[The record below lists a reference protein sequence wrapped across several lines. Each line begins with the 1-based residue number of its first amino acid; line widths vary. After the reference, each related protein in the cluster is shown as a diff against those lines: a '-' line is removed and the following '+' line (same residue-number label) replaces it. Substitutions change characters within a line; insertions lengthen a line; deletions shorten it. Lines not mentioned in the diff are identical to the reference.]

1 VSDDALEVR
10 GLSKR
15 FGDVPAVADAS
26 VMVPAG
32 AFLTLLGPSGCG
44 KTTLLRML
52 AGLEFPDG
60 GLIRMGGRTVF
71 SDREGVFVPP
81 GERGVGLVF
90 QSYALWPH
98 MTVFENMAF
107 GLRVRRQD
115 RATIAEAVRRA
126 LAYMQ
131 LEGLEG
137 RYPQELSGG
146 QQQRVA
152 LARMLVARPKVFLMD
167 EPISN
172 LDARLRVDMRG
183 ELKRIHRDAGATTVY
198 VTHDQ
203 AEALTMA
210 THVAVMRAG
219 RIEQVGS
226 PREIYRR
233 PASLFVADFVGSPG
247 INRIAGRLVGEGN
260 VTLMET
266 AAGRF
271 LTTAPV
277 DLVGRQVVG
286 AVRPEDLDLTE
297 PDGGHRVEVYAV
309 LPGGGE
315 TVVQFQLG
323 GERWSLKTSKEVA
336 WEPGMLRGLTVPPH
350 ALLLYDRV
358 SERLIHPAPAEF
370 IQAVAPAAGGG

>member
-1 VSDDALEVR
+1 VSDDGLEVL

-15 FGDVPAVADAS
+15 FGDVLAVADVSLA
-26 VMVPAG
+26 VPTG

-52 AGLEFPDG
+52 AGLEFPDR
-60 GLIRMGGRTVF
+60 GLIRLGGRTVF
-71 SDREGVFVPP
+71 SQREGIFVAP

-115 RATIAEAVRRA
+115 RATIAEAVRRT

-131 LEGLEG
+131 LEGLGG

-152 LARMLVARPKVFLMD
+152 VARMLVARPKVFLMD
-167 EPISN
+167 EPLSN
-172 LDARLRVDMRG
+172 LDARLRMDMRG

-203 AEALTMA
+203 GEALTLA

-219 RIEQVGS
+219 RIEQVSS

-247 INRIAGRLVGEGN
+247 INRIAGRLVAEGG
-260 VTLMET
+260 VAALET
-266 AAGRF
+266 PAGRF
-271 LTTAPV
+271 PTTAPAN
-277 DLVGRQVVG
+277 LAGREVVG
-286 AVRPEDLDLTE
+286 AVRPEDLELSE

-315 TVVQFQLG
+315 TVVQFHLG

-336 WEPGMLRGLTVPPH
+336 WEPGTWRGLSVPPH
-350 ALLLYDRV
+350 VLLLYDREN
-358 SERLIHPAPAEF
+358 ERLIHPAPAGRKVESY
-370 IQAVAPAAGGG
+370 G

>member
-1 VSDDALEVR
+1 MSQGGLEVE
-10 GLSKR
+10 GISKR
-15 FGDVPAVADAS
+15 FGGALAVADIS
-26 VMVPAG
+26 LRVPAG

-52 AGLEFPDG
+52 AGLELPDS
-60 GLIRMGGRTVF
+60 GLIRLGGRTVF
-71 SDREGVFVPP
+71 SEREGCFVPP
-81 GERGVGLVF
+81 GDRGVGLVF

-115 RATIAEAVRRA
+115 RATIAESVRRA

-131 LEGLEG
+131 LDGLEG

-167 EPISN
+167 EPLSN
-172 LDARLRVDMRG
+172 LDARLRMDMRG
-183 ELKRIHRDAGATTVY
+183 ELKRIHRDAGSTTVY

-203 AEALTMA
+203 GEALTLA

-219 RIEQVGS
+219 RIEQMGS

-247 INRIAGRLVGEGN
+247 INRIPGRLVADGEG
-260 VTLMET
+260 VVLET

-271 LTTAPV
+271 STTAPPT
-277 DLVGRQVVG
+277 LGGHEVVG
-286 AVRPEDLDLTE
+286 AVRPEDLELTE
-297 PDGGHRVEVYAV
+297 PVGGHRVEVFAV

-315 TVVQFQLG
+315 TVIQIVLG
-323 GERWSLKTSKEVA
+323 DLRWQVKTTKEID
-336 WEPGMLRGLTVPPH
+336 WDPGTVRGLSVPPH
-350 ALLLYDRV
+350 ALLLYDRG
-358 SERLIHPAPAEF
+358 SERLVHPGPAGREVE
-370 IQAVAPAAGGG
+370 AHD

>member
-1 VSDDALEVR
+1 MSLVGLEIQ

-15 FGDVPAVADAS
+15 FGDVPAVADIS
-26 VMVPAG
+26 LEVPAG

-52 AGLEFPDG
+52 AGLEFPDT
-60 GLIRMGGRTVF
+60 GLIRLGGRTVF
-71 SDREGVFVPP
+71 SNREGRFVPP
-81 GERGVGLVF
+81 GDRGVGLVF

-107 GLRVRRQD
+107 GLRVRGQD
-115 RATIAEAVRRA
+115 RAAIAETVRRA
-126 LAYMQ
+126 LVYMQ

-152 LARMLVARPKVFLMD
+152 LARMLVARPKMFLMD
-167 EPISN
+167 EPLSN
-172 LDARLRVDMRG
+172 LDARLRMDMRG

-203 AEALTMA
+203 GEALTLA

-219 RIEQVGS
+219 RIEQLGS
-226 PREIYRR
+226 PREIYRH

-247 INRIAGRLVGEGN
+247 INRITGRLAAGEDG
-260 VTLMET
+260 VVLET
-266 AAGRF
+266 SAGRF
-271 LTTAPV
+271 PTTAPSV
-277 DLVGRQVVG
+277 LTENEVVG
-286 AVRPEDLDLTE
+286 AVRPEDLELSD
-297 PDGGHRVEVYAV
+297 PDAGYRVEVFAV

-315 TVVQFQLG
+315 TVIQVVLG
-323 GERWSLKTSKEVA
+323 DLRWHVKTTKEVD
-336 WEPGMLRGLTVPPH
+336 WDPGTLRGLSVPPQ
-350 ALLLYDRV
+350 ALLLYDRE
-358 SERLIHPAPAEF
+358 SERLIHPGPAGREDR
-370 IQAVAPAAGGG
+370 ADG

>member
-1 VSDDALEVR
+1 VSREGLEVQ

-15 FGDVPAVADAS
+15 FGDVLAVADVS
-26 VMVPAG
+26 LRVPAG
-32 AFLTLLGPSGCG
+32 GFLTLLGPSGCG

-52 AGLEFPDG
+52 AGLEFPDS
-60 GLIRMGGRTVF
+60 GLIRLDGRTVF
-71 SDREGVFVPP
+71 SDREGRFVPP
-81 GERGVGLVF
+81 GDRGVGLVF

-107 GLRVRRQD
+107 GLQVRRQD
-115 RATIAEAVRRA
+115 RAAIAEAVRSA

-131 LEGLEG
+131 LQGLEG

-167 EPISN
+167 EPLSN
-172 LDARLRVDMRG
+172 LDARLRMDMRG

-203 AEALTMA
+203 GEALTMA

-219 RIEQVGS
+219 RIEQLGS

-247 INRIAGRLVGEGN
+247 INRIAGRLVAGGD
-260 VTLMET
+260 VAVLET
-266 AAGRF
+266 AAGGF
-271 LTTAPV
+271 ATTAPAA
-277 DLVGRQVVG
+277 LAGREVVG
-286 AVRPEDLDLTE
+286 AVRPEDLDLTD
-297 PDGGHRVEVYAV
+297 PDGGRRVEVYTV

-315 TVVQFQLG
+315 TVVQISLG
-323 GERWSLKTSKEVA
+323 GVRWSVKTSKEVE
-336 WEPGMLRGLTVPPH
+336 WEPGTARGLSVPPQ
-350 ALLLYDRV
+350 AVLLYDRD
-358 SERLIHPAPAEF
+358 SERLIHPAPAGDEGS
-370 IQAVAPAAGGG
+370 ARE

>member
-1 VSDDALEVR
+1 MSEVGLEVQ

-15 FGDVPAVADAS
+15 FGDVPAVEDIS
-26 VMVPAG
+26 LTVPAG

-52 AGLEFPDG
+52 AGLEFPDS
-60 GLIRMGGRTVF
+60 GLIRLGGRTVF
-71 SDREGVFVPP
+71 SHREGRFVPP
-81 GERGVGLVF
+81 GDRGVGLVF

-131 LEGLEG
+131 LDGLEG

-152 LARMLVARPKVFLMD
+152 LARMLVARPKMFLMD
-167 EPISN
+167 EPLSN
-172 LDARLRVDMRG
+172 LDARLRMDMRG

-203 AEALTMA
+203 GEALTMA
-210 THVAVMRAG
+210 TQVAVMRAG
-219 RIEQVGS
+219 RIEQMGS

-247 INRIAGRLVGEGN
+247 INRITGRLVVDEEE
-260 VTLMET
+260 VVLET

-271 LTTAPV
+271 TTTAPPI
-277 DLVGRQVVG
+277 LGGHEVVG
-286 AVRPEDLDLTE
+286 AVRPEDLELSE
-297 PDGGHRVEVYAV
+297 PDGGQRVEVFAV

-315 TVVQFQLG
+315 TVIQIVLG
-323 GERWSLKTSKEVA
+323 DLRWHVKTTKEID
-336 WEPGMLRGLTVPPH
+336 WDPGTVRGLSVPPH
-350 ALLLYDRV
+350 ALLLYDRG
-358 SERLIHPAPAEF
+358 SERLIHPG
-370 IQAVAPAAGGG
+370 PAAREVEAHG

>member
-1 VSDDALEVR
+1 MRNDGLEVR

-15 FGDVPAVADAS
+15 FGHVLAVANVS
-26 VMVPAG
+26 LEVPAG

-52 AGLEFPDG
+52 AGLEFPDS
-60 GLIRMGGRTVF
+60 GLIRLGGRTVF
-71 SDREGVFVPP
+71 SAQEGRFLPP

-107 GLRVRRQD
+107 GLRVRRQN
-115 RATIAEAVRRA
+115 RTTIAEAVGRA

-152 LARMLVARPKVFLMD
+152 LARMLVAGPKVFLMD
-167 EPISN
+167 EPLSN
-172 LDARLRVDMRG
+172 LDARLRMDMRG

-247 INRIAGRLVGEGN
+247 INRIAGRLAAEGA
-260 VTLMET
+260 VAILET
-266 AAGRF
+266 AVGRF
-271 LTTAPV
+271 PTTAPAI
-277 DLVGRQVVG
+277 LAGREVVG
-286 AVRPEDLDLTE
+286 AVRPEDLELSE

-309 LPGGGE
+309 LPTGGE
-315 TVVQFQLG
+315 TVVQFRLG

-336 WEPGMLRGLTVPPH
+336 WEAGTWRGLTVPPH
-350 ALLLYDRV
+350 AMLLYDR
-358 SERLIHPAPAEF
+358 EIGHLIHPAPAGPEG
-370 IQAVAPAAGGG
+370 QTRG

>member
-1 VSDDALEVR
+1 MSDDGLEVR

-26 VMVPAG
+26 VTVPAG

-52 AGLEFPDG
+52 AGLEFPDA

-71 SDREGVFVPP
+71 SDREGLFVPP
-81 GERGVGLVF
+81 GERGVGFVF

-115 RATIAEAVRRA
+115 RATIAEAVRSA

-152 LARMLVARPKVFLMD
+152 LARMLVAGPKVFLMD
-167 EPISN
+167 EPLSN
-172 LDARLRVDMRG
+172 LDARLRMDMRG
-183 ELKRIHRDAGATTVY
+183 ELKRIHRDASATTVY

-247 INRIAGRLVGEGN
+247 INRIAGRLVAEGG
-260 VTLMET
+260 VAALET
-266 AAGRF
+266 PAGRF
-271 LTTAPV
+271 PTTAPAN
-277 DLVGRQVVG
+277 LAGREVVG
-286 AVRPEDLDLTE
+286 AVRPEDLELSE

-315 TVVQFQLG
+315 TVVQFHLG

-336 WEPGMLRGLTVPPH
+336 WEAGTWRGLSVPPH
-350 ALLLYDRV
+350 VLLLYDRE
-358 SERLIHPAPAEF
+358 SERLIHPAPAGRKVESH
-370 IQAVAPAAGGG
+370 G

>member
-1 VSDDALEVR
+1 VSDDGLEVR

-26 VMVPAG
+26 VTVPAG

-52 AGLEFPDG
+52 AGLEFPDA

-71 SDREGVFVPP
+71 SDREGLFVPP

-115 RATIAEAVRRA
+115 RATIAEAVRGA

-152 LARMLVARPKVFLMD
+152 IARALAMQPKIMLFD
-167 EPISN
+167 EPTSALDPEMISEV
-172 LDARLRVDMRG
+172 LDVMR
-183 ELKRIHRDAGATTVY
+183 ELAVSGMTMLC
-198 VTHDQ
+198 VTHEMGF
-203 AEALTMA
+203 A
-210 THVAVMRAG
+210 RA
-219 RIEQVGS
+219 
-226 PREIYRR
+226 
-233 PASLFVADFVGSPG
+233 VADRMVLFDEGS
-247 INRIAGRLVGEGN
+247 IVEEG
-260 VTLMET
+260 
-266 AAGRF
+266 
-271 LTTAPV
+271 PP
-277 DLVGRQVVG
+277 RQIF
-286 AVRPEDLDLTE
+286 E
-297 PDGGHRVEVYAV
+297 
-309 LPGGGE
+309 
-315 TVVQFQLG
+315 
-323 GERWSLKTSKEVA
+323 
-336 WEPGMLRGLTVPPH
+336 
-350 ALLLYDRV
+350 
-358 SERLIHPAPAEF
+358 APAHARTKQF
-370 IQAVAPAAGGG
+370 LSQILH

>member
-1 VSDDALEVR
+1 MSENGLEVL

-15 FGDVPAVADAS
+15 FGDVLAVADVS
-26 VMVPAG
+26 LGVPAG
-32 AFLTLLGPSGCG
+32 AFLALLGPSGCG

-52 AGLEFPDG
+52 AGRELPDR
-60 GLIRMGGRTVF
+60 GLIRLGDRTVY
-71 SDREGVFVPP
+71 SDREGRIVPP
-81 GERGVGLVF
+81 GDRGVGLVF

-98 MTVFENMAF
+98 MTVYENLAF

-115 RATIAEAVRRA
+115 RASIDEAIRRA
-126 LAYMQ
+126 LVYMQ
-131 LEGLEG
+131 LEGLQE

-167 EPISN
+167 EPLSN
-172 LDARLRVDMRG
+172 LDARLRLDMRG

-219 RIEQVGS
+219 RIEQLGS

-247 INRIAGRLVGEGN
+247 INRIRGRLVAGENG
-260 VTLMET
+260 VDLET
-266 AAGRF
+266 PAGRF
-271 LTTAPV
+271 STGAPPA
-277 DLVGRQVVG
+277 LAGREVVG
-286 AVRPEDLDLTE
+286 AVRPEDVELSE
-297 PDGGHRVEVYAV
+297 PHGGHRVEVFAV

-315 TVVQFQLG
+315 TVVQIMLG
-323 GERWSLKTSKEVA
+323 DLRWHVKTTREID
-336 WEPGMLRGLTVPPH
+336 WEPGTARDLRLPAQ
-350 ALLLYDRV
+350 ALLLYDQE
-358 SERLIHPAPAEF
+358 SERLIHPR
-370 IQAVAPAAGGG
+370 AVDREGKVHG